1 MILLEGNS
9 LLNPSPGLIFW
20 QLVVFGL
27 LVFILWKFAW
37 KGILSALKE
46 REGDIDGALRM
57 AEETRAE
64 MAKLKSDND
73 RLVAEAKKERDLIIK
88 EAKEAAD
95 KMIAEAR
102 DRAVEQGN
110 KIMEDAREVMT
121 QERVKMMSQ
130 IKKDVASLSIEI
142 AEKVIRKE
150 LSDKATQQSFVSELV
165 ADAKLN

>member
-20 QLVVFGL
+20 QLVVFSA

-46 REGDIDGALRM
+46 REGEIEGALRM

-73 RLVAEAKKERDLIIK
+73 RLVMEAKKERDIIIK
-88 EAKEAAD
+88 EAKEVSD
-95 KMIAEAR
+95 KMIAEAK

-110 KIMEDAREVMT
+110 KIMEDAREAMT

-130 IKKDVASLSIEI
+130 IKSEVSTLSIEI

-150 LSDKATQQSFVSELV
+150 LSDKKAQESFVSELV

>member
-46 REGDIDGALRM
+46 REGEIEGALRM

-73 RLVAEAKKERDLIIK
+73 KLVAEAKKERDQIIK
-88 EAKEAAD
+88 EAKEASD
-95 KMIAEAR
+95 KMIAEAK
-102 DRAVEQGN
+102 DKAVEQGN

-121 QERVKMMSQ
+121 QERLKMMSQ
-130 IKKDVASLSIEI
+130 IKKDVSALSIEI
-142 AEKVIRKE
+142 AEKVLRKE
-150 LSDKATQQSFVSELV
+150 LSDKATQETFVRELV

>member
-1 MILLEGNS
+1 
-9 LLNPSPGLIFW
+9 
-20 QLVVFGL
+20 LVVFGL

-46 REGDIDGALRM
+46 REGDIEGALRM

-73 RLVAEAKKERDLIIK
+73 KLVAEAKKERDLIIK

-95 KMIAEAR
+95 KMVAEAK

>member
-46 REGDIDGALRM
+46 REGDIEGALRM

-73 RLVAEAKKERDLIIK
+73 KLVAEAKRERDLIIK

-95 KMIAEAR
+95 KMVAEAK

-165 ADAKLN
+165 SDAKLN

>member
-46 REGDIDGALRM
+46 REGDIEGALRM

-73 RLVAEAKKERDLIIK
+73 KLVAEAKKERDLIIK

-95 KMIAEAR
+95 KMIAEAK

>member
-1 MILLEGNS
+1 MILLDNA

-20 QLVVFGL
+20 QLVVFGS

-46 REGDIDGALRM
+46 REGEIEGALRM

-64 MAKLKSDND
+64 MAKLKSDNEK
-73 RLVAEAKKERDLIIK
+73 LIAEAKKERDIIIK
-88 EAKEAAD
+88 EAKEVSD
-95 KMIAEAR
+95 KMIAEAK
-102 DRAVEQGN
+102 DKAVVQGN
-110 KIMEDAREVMT
+110 KVMEDAREAIT
-121 QERVKMMSQ
+121 QERAKMMSQ
-130 IKKDVASLSIEI
+130 IKKDVSALSIEI

-150 LSDKATQQSFVSELV
+150 LSDKATQQSFVTELI

>member
-27 LVFILWKFAW
+27 LFFILWKFAW

-46 REGDIDGALRM
+46 REGDIEGALRM

-73 RLVAEAKKERDLIIK
+73 KLVAEAKRERDLIIK

-95 KMIAEAR
+95 KMVAEAK

>member
-1 MILLEGNS
+1 MILLDNA

-20 QLVVFGL
+20 QLVVFGS

-37 KGILSALKE
+37 KGIISALKE
-46 REGDIDGALRM
+46 REGEIEGALRM

-73 RLVAEAKKERDLIIK
+73 KLVAEAKKERDLIIK
-88 EAKEAAD
+88 EAKEASD
-95 KMIAEAR
+95 KMLAEAK

-130 IKKDVASLSIEI
+130 IKKDVATLSIEI

-150 LSDKATQQSFVSELV
+150 LADKATQQSFISELV

>member
-1 MILLEGNS
+1 
-9 LLNPSPGLIFW
+9 
-20 QLVVFGL
+20 
-27 LVFILWKFAW
+27 
-37 KGILSALKE
+37 
-46 REGDIDGALRM
+46 M

-73 RLVAEAKKERDLIIK
+73 KLVAEAKKERDFIIK
-88 EAKEAAD
+88 EAKEASD
-95 KMIAEAR
+95 KMIAEAKE
-102 DRAVEQGN
+102 RAIEQGN
-110 KIMEDAREVMT
+110 KIMEEAREVMN

-130 IKKDVASLSIEI
+130 IKKDVATLSIEI

>member
-46 REGDIDGALRM
+46 REGEIEGALRM

-64 MAKLKSDND
+64 MAKLKADND
-73 RLVAEAKKERDLIIK
+73 KLVAEAKKERDLIIK

-95 KMIAEAR
+95 KMLAEAK

-110 KIMEDAREVMT
+110 KVMEDAREVMT

>member
-46 REGDIDGALRM
+46 REGDIEGALRM

-73 RLVAEAKKERDLIIK
+73 KLVAEAKKERDLIIK

-95 KMIAEAR
+95 KMIAEAK
-102 DRAVEQGN
+102 DRAIEQGN
-110 KIMEDAREVMT
+110 KIIEDAREVMT

>member
-46 REGDIDGALRM
+46 REGDIEGALRM

-73 RLVAEAKKERDLIIK
+73 KLVAEAKKERDLIIK

-95 KMIAEAR
+95 KMVAEAK

-121 QERVKMMSQ
+121 QERVKMMIQ

>member
-46 REGDIDGALRM
+46 REGEIEGALRM

-73 RLVAEAKKERDLIIK
+73 KLVAEAKKERDLIIK

-95 KMIAEAR
+95 KLVAEAK

-110 KIMEDAREVMT
+110 KIMEDAREVIT

>member
-46 REGDIDGALRM
+46 REGDIEGALRM

-73 RLVAEAKKERDLIIK
+73 KLVAEAKKERDLIIK

-95 KMIAEAR
+95 KMVSEAK

>member
-46 REGDIDGALRM
+46 REGEIEGALRM

-73 RLVAEAKKERDLIIK
+73 KLVAEAKKERDQIIK
-88 EAKEAAD
+88 EAKEASD
-95 KMIAEAR
+95 KMIAEAK
-102 DRAVEQGN
+102 DKAVEQGN

-121 QERVKMMSQ
+121 QERLKMMSQ
-130 IKKDVASLSIEI
+130 IKKDVSALSIEI
-142 AEKVIRKE
+142 AEKVLRKE
-150 LSDKATQQSFVSELV
+150 LSDKATQETFVSELV

>member
-46 REGDIDGALRM
+46 REGDIEGALRM

-73 RLVAEAKKERDLIIK
+73 KLVAEAKKERDLIIK

-95 KMIAEAR
+95 KMIAEAK
-102 DRAVEQGN
+102 DRAIEQGN

>member
-46 REGDIDGALRM
+46 REGEIEGALRM

-73 RLVAEAKKERDLIIK
+73 KLVAEAKKERDLIIK

-95 KMIAEAR
+95 KMVAEAK

>member
-1 MILLEGNS
+1 MILLDNA

-20 QLVVFGL
+20 QLVVFGS

-46 REGDIDGALRM
+46 REGEIEGALRM

-73 RLVAEAKKERDLIIK
+73 KLVAEAKKERDFIIK
-88 EAKEAAD
+88 EAKEASD
-95 KMIAEAR
+95 KMIAEAK
-102 DRAVEQGN
+102 DRAIEQGN

-130 IKKDVASLSIEI
+130 IKKDVATLSIEI

>member
-46 REGDIDGALRM
+46 REGDIEGALRM

-73 RLVAEAKKERDLIIK
+73 KLVAEAKKERDLIIK

-95 KMIAEAR
+95 KMIAEAK
-102 DRAVEQGN
+102 DRAIEQGN

-150 LSDKATQQSFVSELV
+150 LSDKSTQQSFVSELV

>member
-1 MILLEGNS
+1 MILLDNA

-20 QLVVFGL
+20 QLVVFGS

-46 REGDIDGALRM
+46 REGEIEGALRM

-73 RLVAEAKKERDLIIK
+73 KLVAEAKKERDFIIK
-88 EAKEAAD
+88 EAKEASD
-95 KMIAEAR
+95 KMIAEAKE
-102 DRAVEQGN
+102 RAIEQGN
-110 KIMEDAREVMT
+110 KIMEDAREVMN

-130 IKKDVASLSIEI
+130 IKKDVATLSIEI

>member
-46 REGDIDGALRM
+46 REGDIEGALRM

-73 RLVAEAKKERDLIIK
+73 KLVAEAKRERDQIIK

-95 KMIAEAR
+95 KMVAEAR

-150 LSDKATQQSFVSELV
+150 LADKATQQLFVSELV

>member
-1 MILLEGNS
+1 MILLDNA

-20 QLVVFGL
+20 QLVVFGS

-46 REGDIDGALRM
+46 REGEIEGALRM

-88 EAKEAAD
+88 EAKEASD

-130 IKKDVASLSIEI
+130 IKKDVATLSIEI

>member
-46 REGDIDGALRM
+46 REGDIEGALRM

-73 RLVAEAKKERDLIIK
+73 KLVAEAKKERDLIIK

-95 KMIAEAR
+95 KMVAEAK

>member
-1 MILLEGNS
+1 MILLDNA

-20 QLVVFGL
+20 QLVVFGS

-46 REGDIDGALRM
+46 REGEIEGALRM

-73 RLVAEAKKERDLIIK
+73 KLVAEAKKERDFIIK
-88 EAKEAAD
+88 EAKEASD
-95 KMIAEAR
+95 KMIAEAKE
-102 DRAVEQGN
+102 RAIEQGN

-130 IKKDVASLSIEI
+130 IKKDVATLSIEI

>member
-46 REGDIDGALRM
+46 REGEIEGALRM

-73 RLVAEAKKERDLIIK
+73 KLIAEAKKERDLIIK

-95 KMIAEAR
+95 KMLAEAK

-150 LSDKATQQSFVSELV
+150 LSDKSTQQSFVSELV

>member
-46 REGDIDGALRM
+46 REGDIEGALRM

-73 RLVAEAKKERDLIIK
+73 KLVAEAKRERDLIIK

-95 KMIAEAR
+95 KMVAEAK

>member
-1 MILLEGNS
+1 
-9 LLNPSPGLIFW
+9 LNPSPGLIFW

-46 REGDIDGALRM
+46 REGEIEGALRM

-73 RLVAEAKKERDLIIK
+73 KLVAEAKKERDLIIK

-95 KMIAEAR
+95 KMVAEAK

>member
-46 REGDIDGALRM
+46 REGDIEGALRM

-64 MAKLKSDND
+64 MAKLKSDNEK
-73 RLVAEAKKERDLIIK
+73 LVAEAKKERDLIIK

-95 KMIAEAR
+95 KMVAEAK